1 MQSIMEWVVL
11 FFSTAINY
19 FLQGVIVLLILNR
32 KLRWKELAFFA
43 LINALG
49 REILIPL
56 PEEYLVIKNLII
68 YIVIML
74 LTFKYIFKID
84 FLRSALSTCML
95 ILLSGIIEYT
105 NMAILKLSFSE
116 YLISGTWFQTITNKL
131 LLYAAMRNVANLL
144 LFTAATLIYYF
155 KMKIYIPE
163 DINKRRTFS
172 IIINGLLASIMII
185 PNMLFFINNTVITV
199 PTEIIIFN
207 AMSVLILLSLSIY
220 NSINFGELEAKRQE
234 VEFQKLYIQTLSD
247 TIDGLRGFKHDFNN
261 IIQVISGYLSLDDL
275 SGLKKYFSQLQ
286 GDIRMINNMLPL
298 NTFIKDNPAVYGL
311 LLSKISYAEIKN
323 IVFNVNISA
332 KINTGSMKIYDFCKV
347 LGILLDNA
355 LEAASES
362 EKKYAELMITEKPDK
377 TGLVIDITNSFAG
390 HVDIEKIYENGF
402 STKSDH
408 SGFGLWEV
416 KKILSKHK
424 NCCLKT
430 TVADNIFMQHLEILY

>member
-84 FLRSALSTCML
+84 FLRSVLSTCML

-185 PNMLFFINNTVITV
+185 PNMLFFGSTSNVGVN
-199 PTEIIIFN
+199 
-207 AMSVLILLSLSIY
+207 
-220 NSINFGELEAKRQE
+220 
-234 VEFQKLYIQTLSD
+234 
-247 TIDGLRGFKHDFNN
+247 
-261 IIQVISGYLSLDDL
+261 QV
-275 SGLKKYFSQLQ
+275 K
-286 GDIRMINNMLPL
+286 
-298 NTFIKDNPAVYGL
+298 
-311 LLSKISYAEIKN
+311 
-323 IVFNVNISA
+323 
-332 KINTGSMKIYDFCKV
+332 
-347 LGILLDNA
+347 
-355 LEAASES
+355 
-362 EKKYAELMITEKPDK
+362 
-377 TGLVIDITNSFAG
+377 
-390 HVDIEKIYENGF
+390 
-402 STKSDH
+402 
-408 SGFGLWEV
+408 
-416 KKILSKHK
+416 
-424 NCCLKT
+424 
-430 TVADNIFMQHLEILY
+430 